1 MKIIKKYWPLIILGF
16 LSLFLF
22 SLKIKSAVSFEG
34 DLGRDLYE
42 IAKISFGNFTLLG
55 QKGSFGGIYTA
66 PYHYYLF
73 LLPFLISG
81 RQIDG
86 VLFFNIFLFVSAL
99 IFFSYN
105 AIKKFGTIS
114 GFLSGLALMFLP
126 FFIFSARNP
135 GNGFTPTAFFF
146 IFLTI
151 IYFYDLNKF
160 GQIKIFLLGLFFGII
175 LSSLFAYITV
185 SLAVILLMY
194 FLLKDRRMF
203 FVFFIGV
210 LLAFSPL
217 VIFELKN
224 NFIMLKNTFID
235 KSYLSFINNTNLP
248 NGIKLDKNIFFNAID
263 LDERIYML
271 GSINIYSIFLFLL
284 SSIFLIKKFKE
295 KLFIYASIFGYI
307 TLIFMVRFQ
316 YSSHYLIPFLSLLMF
331 VFLVIII
338 NTKFSKYFFIFIIP
352 MFMVFLSQKNYTTAT
367 RNYNLVKNRAEKILS
382 KHLIGKDDHFN
393 IIMKR
398 ADNLPT
404 PIGNEYR
411 FFFLI
416 NGFEPQSEF
425 LYKDSS
431 KLFIFSED
439 NKINFEKFNTWEMSE
454 FDFKKVK
461 KISSF
466 KPDKKMTVYLLEK

>member
-1 MKIIKKYWPLIILGF
+1 MKFLKKYWLLIVLGLLSFILY
-16 LSLFLF
+16 SY
-22 SLKIKSAVSFEG
+22 KIKSSVSFEG

-73 LLPFLISG
+73 LLPLLILG

-86 VLFFNIFLFVSAL
+86 VLFFNIFLFISAV

-105 AIKKFGTIS
+105 AIKRFGAIN
-114 GFLSGLALMFLP
+114 GFLSGLALMFFP

-135 GNGFTPTAFFF
+135 GNGFTPTALFFA
-146 IFLTI
+146 FLTI
-151 IYFYDLNKF
+151 VYFYDLNKF
-160 GQIKIFLLGLFFGII
+160 GRIKILLLGLFFGII
-175 LSSLFAYITV
+175 ISSLFAYITV
-185 SLAVILLMY
+185 FLAVALLMY
-194 FLLKDRRMF
+194 FLLKDKKMF
-203 FVFFIGV
+203 FIFLVGV

-217 VIFELKN
+217 IIFELKN
-224 NFIMLKNTFID
+224 NFVMLKNTFID

-248 NGIKLDKNIFFNAID
+248 NGIKLDKNIFFNALD

-295 KLFIYASIFGYI
+295 KLFVYASIFGYI

-331 VFLVIII
+331 TFLVIII

-352 MFMVFLSQKNYTTAT
+352 MFVVFFSQKNYTIAT
-367 RNYNLVKNRAEKILS
+367 RNYDLINSRVDKILS
-382 KHLIGKDDHFN
+382 KNLIGKKDSFN
-393 IIMKR
+393 IILKR
-398 ADNLPT
+398 IDDLPT
-404 PIGNEYR
+404 PAGNEYR

-439 NKINFEKFNTWEMSE
+439 NKIDFEKFNTWEMSE